1 MHFTDEHPKTARF
14 FNTVAEQEDE
24 LGCSRQNEPMQ
35 ARGKQTQTQ
44 PHGKATR
51 DATNDSTE
59 TSAILPRDEPR
70 SQDRDETVKR
80 KSYPAKKVMSLGKH
94 GSRQN
99 LGGWTESMFAA
110 TAGRLQSLSGLC
122 TDEGLW
128 AVCLNRGLMNSPLG
142 SLLRLNGLLLPRL
155 RLIPHGLW
163 LGGSEE
169 VGRCGAGVI
178 DVGLV
183 NWRLTD
189 RSEM

>member
-1 MHFTDEHPKTARF
+1 
-14 FNTVAEQEDE
+14 
-24 LGCSRQNEPMQ
+24 
-35 ARGKQTQTQ
+35 
-44 PHGKATR
+44 
-51 DATNDSTE
+51 
-59 TSAILPRDEPR
+59 
-70 SQDRDETVKR
+70 
-80 KSYPAKKVMSLGKH
+80 
-94 GSRQN
+94 
-99 LGGWTESMFAA
+99 MFAA

-128 AVCLNRGLMNSPLG
+128 AVSLNRGLMNSPLG

-155 RLIPHGLW
+155 HLIPHGLW

>member
-1 MHFTDEHPKTARF
+1 
-14 FNTVAEQEDE
+14 
-24 LGCSRQNEPMQ
+24 
-35 ARGKQTQTQ
+35 
-44 PHGKATR
+44 
-51 DATNDSTE
+51 
-59 TSAILPRDEPR
+59 
-70 SQDRDETVKR
+70 
-80 KSYPAKKVMSLGKH
+80 
-94 GSRQN
+94 
-99 LGGWTESMFAA
+99 MFAA

-128 AVCLNRGLMNSPLG
+128 AVSLNRGLMNSPLG
-142 SLLRLNGLLLPRL
+142 SLLRLDGLLLPRL

-169 VGRCGAGVI
+169 VGHCGAGVI